1 MLYPR
6 SSEADVG
13 ASAPLISTLH
23 TSSYVVSKSLLRV
36 WCCAGSNSHKLKSR
50 CWHGRIRRTSMT
62 WTILTSR
69 IGLSTRDWMQ
79 VFSPVTSSSLPHDRP
94 VSFQDT
100 SRVGGPDLNSGA
112 TTHSGSHDSVM

>member
-1 MLYPR
+1 MLYSR
-6 SSEADVG
+6 SSEADAG
-13 ASAPLISTLH
+13 APAPLISTFQ
-23 TSSYVVSKSLLRV
+23 TSSYDVSKSLLRV
-36 WCCAGSNSHKLKSR
+36 RCCAGSNSHKLKSH

-69 IGLSTRDWMQ
+69 IGLFTRDWMQ

-94 VSFQDT
+94 VSFQDI

-112 TTHSGSHDSVM
+112 ATHSGSRGSVM